1 MHFED
6 FDDGRRFWDAWRS
19 VTVERPVEYSLFT
32 FGQTELPY
40 YLVMR
45 PAAAGET
52 VTVRHGE
59 VTVDRAQIITPW
71 SDRPEF
77 LDFFDDP
84 DDEGMIE
91 FLVARTAAFSNLR
104 LANHRGSERIV
115 SDSVEE
121 AVAKLNRQLDDEEED
136 RVAILSAPKLLA
148 GVAVLRYT
156 TERILASTPAN
167 LQELRERGLLP

>member
-1 MHFED
+1 MPFED
-6 FDDGRRFWDAWRS
+6 FDDGRRFWDAWRA
-19 VTVERPVEYSLFT
+19 VTVERRVEYALFT

-40 YLVMR
+40 YLVLQ
-45 PAAAGET
+45 PSQAGET
-52 VTVRHGE
+52 VTVRRGE

-71 SDRPEF
+71 SEQPEF
-77 LDFFDDP
+77 RDFFDDP
-84 DDEGMIE
+84 DDENLIA

-104 LANHRGSERIV
+104 LSNHRGSERIV

-136 RVAILSAPKLLA
+136 RVAILSAPKPLA
-148 GVAVLRYT
+148 GMAVLRYT